1 VRIGLDAT
9 CLSPN
14 YKGGVNSYAFG
25 LFDAFAKVG
34 NAHEFALFVNPFNRE
49 MFGKYASYPNFRLV
63 EIDLASCRPIRRCY
77 QALPWQIRNRLPL
90 KFVNWLVS
98 RAYADIKASEADVHF
113 VPYCPPQLY
122 SFSAKPTVCAI
133 HDIQHIHYPEFFT
146 PEQLLERKVVFKQ
159 CIEHATVIQASS
171 RFMRRDFLEHF
182 PSLREDRVVVIR
194 EGVDINA
201 FSALRSA
208 TDVKTRYGVPEA
220 FLFLPAQL
228 WHHKNHLTVLRAL
241 KRLQERGINIPL
253 VLTGARYEASQGI
266 FDFIEQNSL
275 GAQVFYLGTVP
286 FDDLV
291 SLYQSSRFLIM
302 PSLHES
308 SSLPILE
315 AAAAGTPIIASRTPP
330 IEEMAEQLEMQ
341 LFTPT
346 DDKALADL
354 LAAVWT
360 DDSLV
365 RRQVEANKTNIM
377 GFSWDNSA
385 GQYIRLFESLAVA
398 LGTTHLR

>member
-1 VRIGLDAT
+1 VRIGLDGT
-9 CLSPN
+9 CLSPD

-25 LFDAFAKVG
+25 LFDAFARLG
-34 NAHEFALFVNPFNRE
+34 NAHEFALFVNPSNRG
-49 MFGKYASYPNFRLV
+49 MFSRYASCPNFRLI
-63 EIDLASCRPIRRCY
+63 ELDLTNCRPIRRIY
-77 QALPWQIRNRLPL
+77 QALPWQIRYRLPCRFL
-90 KFVNWLVS
+90 NWLVN
-98 RAYADIKASEADVHF
+98 RRCAQIKASEADVHF
-113 VPYCPPQLY
+113 VPHGPPPLY
-122 SFSAKPTVCAI
+122 PFSAKPTVYAI
-133 HDIQHIHYPEFFT
+133 HDIQHIHHPEFFT

-159 CIEHATVIQASS
+159 CVEHATVIQASGPH
-171 RFMRRDFLEHF
+171 MRRDFLENF
-182 PSLREDRVVVIR
+182 PSLREDRVVVIWA
-194 EGVDINA
+194 GVDIDA
-201 FSALRSA
+201 FSALRPA
-208 TDVKTRYGVPEA
+208 TEVKNRYGVPES

-253 VLTGARYEASQGI
+253 VMTGARYEASQGI

-275 GAQVFYLGTVP
+275 GEQVFYLGIVP

-308 SSLPILE
+308 SCLPILE

-346 DDKALADL
+346 DDRSLANL

-365 RRQVEANKTNIM
+365 RRQVEANKTAIKK
-377 GFSWDNSA
+377 FSWDNSA
-385 GQYIRLFESLAVA
+385 REYIKLFESLAA
-398 LGTTHLR
+398 TSEARQLQ